1 MPTISKA
8 REGIHMKKLES
19 IYHKWGLGMM
29 YPVQHC
35 HSCEEMRGLGNA
47 FNISRW
53 TATERVTD
61 WPEAEAPPEYEIFQL
76 LLHDTARRL
85 HFVLVRPQV
94 LFVKP
99 SLCSPCKI
107 TSFVS
112 SCLTLLSDTSEIS
125 RPPCDELLNTEN
137 CAALS
142 APRKWRP
149 QLNPRYYGQCNDPPW
164 PIQPHI
170 SVGNCSILSRIGFR
184 EKPKLYNYIAAIGEW
199 KLGVGG

>member
-61 WPEAEAPPEYEIFQL
+61 WPEAEAPLSTKSSNCSYTTQL
-76 LLHDTARRL
+76 EGCTSYSYAPRCCSWSHPCARHARL
-85 HFVLVRPQV
+85 HLLYPHAWRSCPIHRKYQDRHA
-94 LFVKP
+94 
-99 SLCSPCKI
+99 
-107 TSFVS
+107 T
-112 SCLTLLSDTSEIS
+112 SCLTPKTAQRWAHQGNGDPSSIPDIMV
-125 RPPCDELLNTEN
+125 
-137 CAALS
+137 S
-142 APRKWRP
+142 AMIHHGPSNRT
-149 QLNPRYYGQCNDPPW
+149 LASATVRY
-164 PIQPHI
+164 
-170 SVGNCSILSRIGFR
+170 
-184 EKPKLYNYIAAIGEW
+184 
-199 KLGVGG
+199 